1 MFALIIGVV
10 AASVFGIIATI
21 TLGQEG
27 LMTHAWV
34 DVVFWSLI
42 GAGAAVSAIDAAWGC
57 LPCRLSRLSHK
68 QSLIDR
74 LCRNAPC
81 AH

>member
-1 MFALIIGVV
+1 MFALFIGVV
-10 AASVFGIIATI
+10 AASVFGIVATAF
-21 TLGQEG
+21 LGQEG
-27 LMTHAWV
+27 LLTNAWV

-42 GAGAAVSAIDAAWGC
+42 GAGAALSAINMAWDC
-57 LPCRLSRLSHK
+57 LPCRLSRLSH
-68 QSLIDR
+68 QESLIER